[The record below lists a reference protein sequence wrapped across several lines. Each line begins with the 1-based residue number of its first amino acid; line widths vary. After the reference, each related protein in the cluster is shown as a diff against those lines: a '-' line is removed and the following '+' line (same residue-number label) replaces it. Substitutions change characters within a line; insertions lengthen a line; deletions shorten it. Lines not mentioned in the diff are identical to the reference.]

1 MENQQAKDVTVAA
14 FNLDTH
20 TSKWGYPGRKS
31 NTQVSVPKI
40 ESQTTKNQSAR
51 KIEPHVLLKVIFF
64 HLTGKV

>member
-31 NTQVSVPKI
+31 NTQVSVPNI
-40 ESQTTKNQSAR
+40 ES
-51 KIEPHVLLKVIFF
+51 
-64 HLTGKV
+64 